1 MTRHIPC
8 IALVTATT
16 SLSFAATAS
25 ELTTGENMPELRGE
39 YLSGRNAILPGDASG
54 RVALLLFG
62 FTYQS
67 RFAVE
72 AWTKQFRQDFEK
84 NPQVTFYE
92 IPMIGGMAR
101 LGKWFI
107 DSGMR
112 RGTPRADHENVITV
126 YGGTEPWKGRLGVE
140 AEDSAYLV
148 IVDQKGKVAWRHA
161 GPFEE
166 TSYQALAVQV
176 ASLASA
182 Q

>member
-1 MTRHIPC
+1 
-8 IALVTATT
+8 
-16 SLSFAATAS
+16 
-25 ELTTGENMPELRGE
+25 
-39 YLSGRNAILPGDASG
+39 
-54 RVALLLFG
+54 
-62 FTYQS
+62 
-67 RFAVE
+67 VE
-72 AWTKQFRQDFEK
+72 AWTKRFRGDFEK

-112 RGTPRADHENVITV
+112 RGTPKADHENVITV
-126 YGGTEPWKGRLGVE
+126 YGGTEPWKQRLGVK

-161 GPFEE
+161 GPFRE
-166 TSYQALAVQV
+166 TSYQDLAVQV
-176 ASLASA
+176 RKLVSA